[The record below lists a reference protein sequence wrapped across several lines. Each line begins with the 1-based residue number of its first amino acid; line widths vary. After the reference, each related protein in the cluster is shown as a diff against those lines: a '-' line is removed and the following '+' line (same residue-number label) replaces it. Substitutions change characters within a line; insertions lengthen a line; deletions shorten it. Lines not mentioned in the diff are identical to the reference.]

1 MPSGFTQ
8 MHCSTGKCVTL
19 RNLSEPEFVATL
31 QAHLSPSSPV
41 REMHLLKGRAPQVD
55 QIKKAF
61 LSVGRHVF
69 IFGDRGVGKSS
80 LALAVG
86 YWLSGESAAPV
97 QVACN
102 GQTFFQVIRDI
113 GNQLLNID
121 PFGPASSQ
129 KTKVGFNRFG
139 LSAEMETALIQRS
152 VPALQTLN
160 EAVSVI
166 DFASRRFPIEP
177 VIIIDEF
184 DQLATSADR
193 KSFADFI
200 KQLGDRQIPAKFFFT
215 GIGNSL
221 DEMLEGHESSYRY
234 LATVPLKPLDWNGR
248 LEIVNEAAAALNVS
262 VDGASAYRIGACSDG
277 FPHYV
282 HLVCEKLFWR
292 IYEDP
297 REIIESQPDHYIGA
311 IHDAI
316 GDIGASLKSN
326 YEQATLKYKDDYQEV
341 LWSVADHHEFKRPS
355 ADIYQSYLEIMRQ
368 RPQPPLSRARFNSR
382 MNSLKQPSH
391 GSILVGSRTGWYE
404 LREPIM
410 RGFIR
415 LKAESAGV
423 ELARDHPRETGRRE
437 HRRFSVV

>member
-1 MPSGFTQ
+1 M
-8 MHCSTGKCVTL
+8 TL
-19 RNLSEPEFVATL
+19 QEFSEPEFVATL
-31 QAHLSPSSPV
+31 QAHLSPSSPI
-41 REMHLLKGRAPQVD
+41 RELQLLKGRAEQVD
-55 QIKKAF
+55 QIRKAF
-61 LSVGRHVF
+61 FSVGRHVF

-80 LALAVG
+80 LALAAG
-86 YWLSGESAAPV
+86 YWLSGPQMSPV

-102 GQTFFQVIRDI
+102 GQTFFQIIREI

-121 PFGPASSQ
+121 PFGPIASQ

-139 LSAEMETALIQRS
+139 LSAEMETSLLQRT
-152 VPALQTLN
+152 VPSLSTLN

-166 DFASRRFPIEP
+166 DFSSRRFDTEP
-177 VIIIDEF
+177 VIIVDEF
-184 DQLATSADR
+184 DQLADVSDR
-193 KSFADFI
+193 QAFADFI
-200 KQLGDRQIPAKFFFT
+200 KQLGDRQVPAKFFFT

-221 DEMLEGHESSYRY
+221 DELLAGHESSYRY
-234 LATVPLKPLDWNGR
+234 LATVPLKPLDWSGR
-248 LEIVNEAAAALNVS
+248 LEIVNEAAAALGIE
-262 VDGASAYRIGACSDG
+262 VDAGSAYRIGACSDG

-292 IYEDP
+292 MYEDP
-297 REIIESQPDHYIGA
+297 QAYVQSQPEHYVAA
-311 IHDAI
+311 IQDAVI
-316 GDIGASLKSN
+316 DVGASLKAQ
-326 YEQATLKYKDDYQEV
+326 YELATLKYKDEYQEV

-355 ADIYQSYLEIMRQ
+355 ADIYQSYLEIMKQ
-368 RPQPPLSRARFNSR
+368 RSQSKTLNRDRFNAR

-391 GSILVGSRTGWYE
+391 GAILIGSRTGWYE

-437 HRRFSVV
+437 HRMFSLK